1 MIQIKLNSNRQIK
14 VPKLFVLDWIFPFCD
29 MVGFFD
35 VKLETSVSN
44 TSTFS
49 VHNRP
54 RNKFYSNCFMIGAEG
69 VRDISMQRF
78 NLFAYF

>member
-1 MIQIKLNSNRQIK
+1 
-14 VPKLFVLDWIFPFCD
+14 

-35 VKLETSVSN
+35 VKLETSVAVSKVKHVSN

-54 RNKFYSNCFMIGAEG
+54 RNKFYSNCFMIGAES